1 MGMLVP
7 CPCEASR
14 PGKLSRPD
22 ISLPERDQCE
32 RNRSRGGGAGPG
44 SAPCFRGAH
53 RGFLGQATLSTS
65 HKLDH
70 IKMRRREGNTPGAA
84 SVPWPSPSVP
94 AVRNPFL
101 GRFLPHFF
109 LCDFCRPLFSH
120 LKVNILPQMLSHV
133 RGSDADCCGGAPS
146 STRTSHSEV
155 GIETASF

>member
-1 MGMLVP
+1 MGLLVQ

-14 PGKLSRPD
+14 PGKLSRPSD

-53 RGFLGQATLSTS
+53 RGFVGQATLSTLS
-65 HKLDH
+65 QAGSRKDAEKGGKHSWGSLRL
-70 IKMRRREGNTPGAA
+70 MTPLAKPV
-84 SVPWPSPSVP
+84 STSSEKPISWPFPTT
-94 AVRNPFL
+94 L
-101 GRFLPHFF
+101 F

-133 RGSDADCCGGAPS
+133 RGSDADCCGGCPIF
-146 STRTSHSEV
+146 HSVHLILRWE
-155 GIETASF
+155 